1 MTLTDKRAHLPR
13 AAGLRYGLLK
23 EQAMNRSDRIPSKS
37 ALCFSFM
44 LAALLP
50 GAAGNVGAAET
61 RLAAIEDLSIK
72 DLMQVE
78 VSSVSRK
85 SQTLFD
91 TAAAAFIV
99 SQEDIRRSG
108 ATSIPEALRMVP
120 GLEVAQLD
128 AWHWAVTTRGFNL
141 RFANK
146 LLVLMDG
153 RTVYN
158 PSFTGVTWNTQDTML
173 EDIERIE
180 VIRGPGAAM
189 WGVNAVNGVIN
200 IITKKTKDT
209 LGNLVVAAAGNHER
223 GYAAYRHGGK
233 LGDDGSYRVYGKGFS
248 RDSTIS
254 TAGQTQND
262 TWQAGQAGFRMDR
275 AISSGD
281 RLTLQGDAYRQTAGR
296 TTYPLTVLPPFNT
309 TVQSNDHW
317 SGANVLARWEGSR
330 SNGAEFTLQA
340 YYDRTFFNASF
351 VSDKKDTLDLDFQH
365 RLHPNASND
374 LMWGGNYRY
383 IQSSMTNTA
392 ALTFT
397 PADVNYQNV
406 SVFVQDDIAL
416 SPNKWRLTLG
426 SKLEKTY
433 YGGTQFQPNARMLWT
448 PDSTNSVWAAV
459 SQAAR
464 SPTPLEMNS
473 SAAQGT
479 FRPVPPI
486 LAQVRITG
494 TPNLSAERVTTT
506 EIGYRT
512 QWSSRFSSDIA
523 AFSSRYTN
531 LIIIRQG
538 TFNLATLTLPLT
550 FVNSAQDLTTRGLE
564 LSADW
569 NMLDWMRLSGTY
581 TYLAVP
587 AFENAAVPDPAGHSP
602 RHHGSL
608 RAQMDFN
615 KRSKLDLMLRY
626 TGELPSATGY
636 VSPYTAFDARYAYAP
651 RPGLEYSLV
660 ARNLFAPHHLEWRDA
675 TPFFPVP
682 SQIPRSIFA
691 KVTWSY

>member
-1 MTLTDKRAHLPR
+1 
-13 AAGLRYGLLK
+13 
-23 EQAMNRSDRIPSKS
+23 MNGSDGIPSKS
-37 ALCFSFM
+37 ALCFSLM

-50 GAAGNVGAAET
+50 GAAGNVWAGEV
-61 RLAAIEDLSIK
+61 RLAAIEELSIK

-85 SQTLFD
+85 SQTLHD
-91 TAAAAFIV
+91 TAAAAFII

-108 ATSIPEALRMVP
+108 ATSIAEALRMAP

-128 AWHWAVTTRGFNL
+128 TWHWSISSRGFNFRL
-141 RFANK
+141 ANK

-158 PSFTGVTWNTQDTML
+158 PVFSGVSWNVQDTMM

-209 LGNLVVAAAGNHER
+209 LGNLVVAGAGNQER
-223 GYAAYRHGGK
+223 GFAAYRHGGK

-248 RDSTIS
+248 RDSTIG
-254 TAGQTQND
+254 TAGQKQND
-262 TWQAGQAGFRMDR
+262 TWQSGQAGFRMDR
-275 AISSGD
+275 SISSGN
-281 RLTLQGDAYRQTAGR
+281 RLTLQGDAYRQTTGL
-296 TTYPLTVLPPFNT
+296 TMYPLTVLPPFNT
-309 TVQSNDHW
+309 TFQANDHW
-317 SGANVLARWEGSR
+317 SGANLLARWEGSR

-340 YYDRTFFNASF
+340 YYDWTLVTTPFI
-351 VSDKKDTLDLDFQH
+351 SDKKDTLDLDFQH

-374 LMWGGNYRY
+374 LIWGGNYRH
-383 IQSSMTNTA
+383 IQSAMGNTS

-397 PADVNYQNV
+397 PANVNYQNV

-416 SPNKWRLTLG
+416 SPNKLRLTLG
-426 SKLEKTY
+426 AKLEKTY
-433 YGGTQFQPNARMLWT
+433 YGGTQLQPNARMLWT
-448 PDSTNSVWAAV
+448 PDSTNSVWGAV

-464 SPTPLEMNS
+464 SPTPLELNA

-486 LAQVRITG
+486 LAQVRLTG
-494 TPNLSAERVTTT
+494 NPNLAAERVTTA

-512 QWSSRFSSDIA
+512 QWTSRFSSDIA

-531 LIIIRQG
+531 LIIVRQG
-538 TFNLATLTLPLT
+538 TFNFPTLTLPLT
-550 FVNSAQDLTTRGLE
+550 FVTSTQTLTTRGVE

-569 NMLDWMRLSGTY
+569 NILDWMRLSGAY
-581 TYLAVP
+581 TYLNIP
-587 AFENAAVPDPAGHSP
+587 TFENSAVPDPAGHSP
-602 RHHGSL
+602 RHRGSL
-608 RAQMDFN
+608 RARMDLN

-626 TGELPSATGY
+626 VGDISSATGP
-636 VSPYTAFDARYAYAP
+636 VSAYTAFDARYAYAP

-660 ARNLFAPHHLEWRDA
+660 AQNLFSPSHMEWRDA

-682 SQIPRSIFA
+682 SEIPRSIYA
-691 KVTWSY
+691 KVTWRY

>member
-1 MTLTDKRAHLPR
+1 
-13 AAGLRYGLLK
+13 
-23 EQAMNRSDRIPSKS
+23 MNRSDGIPSKS
-37 ALCFSFM
+37 ALCFSLMF
-44 LAALLP
+44 AVLLP
-50 GAAGNVGAAET
+50 AAAGNVWAGEVPST
-61 RLAAIEDLSIK
+61 AIEDLSIK

-91 TAAAAFIV
+91 TAAAAFIIT
-99 SQEDIRRSG
+99 QEDIRRSG

-128 AWHWAVTTRGFNL
+128 AWHWAVSSRGFNFRL
-141 RFANK
+141 ANK

-158 PSFTGVTWNTQDTML
+158 PSFTGVHWNVQDTML

-209 LGNLVVAAAGNHER
+209 LGNLVVAGAGNHER
-223 GYAAYRHGGK
+223 GFAAYRHGGR

-248 RDSTIS
+248 RDSTIG
-254 TAGQTQND
+254 TAGQKQND
-262 TWQAGQAGFRMDR
+262 TWQSGQAGFRMDR
-275 AISSGD
+275 SISSD
-281 RLTLQGDAYRQTAGR
+281 NRLTLQGDAYRQTSGR

-309 TVQSNDHW
+309 TFQSNDHW
-317 SGANVLARWEGSR
+317 SGANLLARWEGSR
-330 SNGAEFTLQA
+330 SNGAEFILQA
-340 YYDRTFFNASF
+340 YYDFTLTQASF
-351 VSDKKDTLDLDFQH
+351 ISDKKNTLDLDFQY

-374 LMWGGNYRY
+374 LMWGGNYRH
-383 IQSSMTNTA
+383 IESAMGNTA

-397 PADVNYQNV
+397 PANVNYQNV

-416 SPNKWRLTLG
+416 SPNKLRLTLG

-433 YGGTQFQPNARMLWT
+433 YGGTQLQPNARILWT

-464 SPTPLEMNS
+464 NPTPLETNA

-479 FRPVPPI
+479 FRPVPLI

-494 TPNLSAERVTTT
+494 TPNLAAERVTTM

-523 AFSSRYTN
+523 AFSNRYTN
-531 LIIIRQG
+531 LIIIRRG
-538 TFNLATLTLPLT
+538 TFSVPTLTQPLF
-550 FVNSAQDLTTRGLE
+550 FVNSAQALTTRGLE

-569 NMLDWMRLSGTY
+569 NILDWMRLSGTY
-581 TYLAVP
+581 TYLDIP
-587 AFENAAVPDPAGHSP
+587 TFENAAIPDPAGHSP

-608 RAQMDFN
+608 RARMDLN
-615 KRSKLDLMLRY
+615 KRSKLDLALRY
-626 TGELPSATGY
+626 VGDIASATGP
-636 VSPYTAFDARYAYAP
+636 VSAYTAFDARFAYAP
-651 RPGLEYSLV
+651 HPGLEFSLV
-660 ARNLFAPHHLEWRDA
+660 AQNLFSPHHMEWNDA

-682 SQIPRSIFA
+682 SEIPRSIYA
-691 KVTWSY
+691 KVTWRY

>member
-1 MTLTDKRAHLPR
+1 
-13 AAGLRYGLLK
+13 
-23 EQAMNRSDRIPSKS
+23 MNASDGIPSRS
-37 ALCFSFM
+37 ALCFSLM

-50 GAAGNVGAAET
+50 GAAGNVWAGEAQ
-61 RLAAIEDLSIK
+61 LAGIDDLSIK

-91 TAAAAFIV
+91 TAAAAFIIT
-99 SQEDIRRSG
+99 QEDIRRSG
-108 ATSIPEALRMVP
+108 ATSIPEALRMAP

-128 AWHWAVTTRGFNL
+128 AWHWAISSRGFNFRL
-141 RFANK
+141 ANK

-158 PSFTGVTWNTQDTML
+158 PSFTGVSWNVQDTMM

-223 GYAAYRHGGK
+223 GTAAYRHGGR

-248 RDSTIS
+248 RDSTIG
-254 TAGQTQND
+254 TAGQKQND
-262 TWQAGQAGFRMDR
+262 TWQSGQAGFRMDR
-275 AISSGD
+275 SISSAN
-281 RLTLQGDAYRQTAGR
+281 RLTLQGDAYRQTTGA
-296 TTYPLTVLPPFNT
+296 TSYPLTVLPPFNT
-309 TVQSNDHW
+309 IAQSNYHW
-317 SGANVLARWEGSR
+317 SGANLLARWEGSR

-340 YYDRTFFNASF
+340 YYDFALFRAPFI
-351 VSDKKDTLDLDFQH
+351 SDKKNTLDLDFQY

-374 LMWGGNYRY
+374 LMWGGNYRH
-383 IQSSMTNTA
+383 IESAMGNTA

-397 PADVNYQNV
+397 PAAVNYQNV
-406 SVFVQDDIAL
+406 SMFVQDDIAL
-416 SPNKWRLTLG
+416 SANKLRLTLG
-426 SKLEKTY
+426 AKLEKTY
-433 YGGTQFQPNARMLWT
+433 YGGTQLQPNARMLWT
-448 PDSTNSVWAAV
+448 PDSTNSVWGAV

-464 SPTPLEMNS
+464 NPTPLETNA

-479 FRPVPPI
+479 FRPAPLI

-494 TPNLSAERVTTT
+494 TPNLAAERVTTA

-512 QWSSRFSSDIA
+512 QWTSRFSSDIA

-531 LIIIRQG
+531 LIITRRG
-538 TFNLATLTLPLT
+538 TFNLATLTLPFS
-550 FVNSAQDLTTRGLE
+550 FVTSDQVLTTRGLE

-569 NMLDWMRLSGTY
+569 NILDWMRLSGTY
-581 TYLAVP
+581 SYLNIP
-587 AFENAAVPDPAGHSP
+587 TFENAAVPDPAGHSP

-608 RAQMDFN
+608 RARMDLN
-615 KRSKLDLMLRY
+615 KRNKLDLTLRY
-626 TGELPSATGY
+626 VGDIASATGP
-636 VSPYTAFDARYAYAP
+636 VSAYTAFDARFAYAP
-651 RPGLEYSLV
+651 HPGLEYSLV
-660 ARNLFAPHHLEWRDA
+660 AQNLFSPSHMEWNDA
-675 TPFFPVP
+675 TPYFPVP
-682 SQIPRSIFA
+682 SEIPRSIFA

>member
-1 MTLTDKRAHLPR
+1 
-13 AAGLRYGLLK
+13 
-23 EQAMNRSDRIPSKS
+23 MNASDGIPSRS
-37 ALCFSFM
+37 ALCFSLM

-50 GAAGNVGAAET
+50 GAAGNVGAAEA

-91 TAAAAFIV
+91 TAAAAFIIT
-99 SQEDIRRSG
+99 QEDIRRSG
-108 ATSIPEALRMVP
+108 ATSIPEALRMAP

-128 AWHWAVTTRGFNL
+128 AWHWAISSRGFNFRL
-141 RFANK
+141 ANK

-158 PSFTGVTWNTQDTML
+158 PSFTGVSWNVQDTMM

-223 GYAAYRHGGK
+223 GTAAYRHGGR

-248 RDSTIS
+248 RDSTIG
-254 TAGQTQND
+254 TAGQKQND
-262 TWQAGQAGFRMDR
+262 TWQSGQAGFRMDR
-275 AISSGD
+275 SISSAN
-281 RLTLQGDAYRQTAGR
+281 RLTLQGDAYRQTTGA
-296 TTYPLTVLPPFNT
+296 TSYPLTVLPPFNT
-309 TVQSNDHW
+309 IAQSNYHW
-317 SGANVLARWEGSR
+317 SGANLLARWEGSR

-340 YYDRTFFNASF
+340 YYDFALFRAPFI
-351 VSDKKDTLDLDFQH
+351 SDKKNTLDLDFQY

-374 LMWGGNYRY
+374 LMWGGNYRH
-383 IQSSMTNTA
+383 IESAMGNTA

-397 PADVNYQNV
+397 PAAVNYQNV
-406 SVFVQDDIAL
+406 SMFVQDDIAL
-416 SPNKWRLTLG
+416 SANKLRLTLG
-426 SKLEKTY
+426 AKLEKTY
-433 YGGTQFQPNARMLWT
+433 YGGTQLQPNARMLWT
-448 PDSTNSVWAAV
+448 PDSTNSVWGAV

-464 SPTPLEMNS
+464 NPTPLETNA

-479 FRPVPPI
+479 FRPAPLI

-494 TPNLSAERVTTT
+494 TPNLAAERVTTA

-512 QWSSRFSSDIA
+512 QWTSRFSSDIA

-531 LIIIRQG
+531 LIITRRG
-538 TFNLATLTLPLT
+538 TFNLATLTLPFS
-550 FVNSAQDLTTRGLE
+550 FVTSDQVLTTRGLE

-569 NMLDWMRLSGTY
+569 NILDWMRLSGTY
-581 TYLAVP
+581 SYLNIP
-587 AFENAAVPDPAGHSP
+587 TFENAAVPDPAGHSP

-608 RAQMDFN
+608 RARMDLN
-615 KRSKLDLMLRY
+615 KRNKLDLTLRY
-626 TGELPSATGY
+626 VGDIASATGP
-636 VSPYTAFDARYAYAP
+636 VSAYTAFDARFAYAP
-651 RPGLEYSLV
+651 HPGLEYSLV
-660 ARNLFAPHHLEWRDA
+660 AQNLFSPSHMEWNDA
-675 TPFFPVP
+675 TPYFPVP
-682 SQIPRSIFA
+682 SEIPRSIFA

>member
-1 MTLTDKRAHLPR
+1 
-13 AAGLRYGLLK
+13 
-23 EQAMNRSDRIPSKS
+23 MNRSDRISSKS
-37 ALCFSFM
+37 ARCFSLM

-50 GAAGNVGAAET
+50 GTAGNVWAGEA
-61 RLAAIEDLSIK
+61 RLAAIDDMSIK

-91 TAAAAFIV
+91 TAAAAFII

-108 ATSIPEALRMVP
+108 ATSIAEALRMAP

-128 AWHWAVTTRGFNL
+128 AWHWAVTSRGFNL
-141 RFANK
+141 RLANK

-158 PSFTGVTWNTQDTML
+158 PSFSGVHWNAQDTML

-209 LGNLVVAAAGNHER
+209 LGNLVVAGAGNQER
-223 GYAAYRHGGK
+223 GIAAYRHGGK

-248 RDSTIS
+248 RDGTNN
-254 TAGQTQND
+254 TAGQYQND
-262 TWQAGQAGFRMDR
+262 AWQAGQIGFRMDR
-275 AISSGD
+275 SISSAN
-281 RLTLQGDAYRQTAGR
+281 RLTVQGDAYRQTAGR
-296 TTYPLTVLPPFNT
+296 TLYPLTVLPPFNT
-309 TVQSNDHW
+309 TFQANDHW
-317 SGANVLARWEGSR
+317 SGANLLARWEGSR
-330 SNGAEFTLQA
+330 SDGAEFTLQA
-340 YYDRTFFNASF
+340 YYDWTLTTTPFI
-351 VSDKKDTLDLDFQH
+351 SDKKDTVDLDFQH

-374 LMWGGNYRY
+374 LIWGGNYRY
-383 IQSSMTNTA
+383 IQSAMSNTS

-397 PADVNYQNV
+397 PANVNYQNV

-416 SPNKWRLTLG
+416 SPNKLRLTLG

-433 YGGTQFQPNARMLWT
+433 YGGTQLQPNARILWT

-464 SPTPLEMNS
+464 SPTPLELNA

-479 FRPVPPI
+479 FRPAPPI
-486 LAQVRITG
+486 LAQVRALG
-494 TPNLSAERVTTT
+494 DPNLAAERVTAM

-523 AFSSRYTN
+523 AFSNRYTN
-531 LIIIRQG
+531 LIIIRRG
-538 TFNLATLTLPLT
+538 TFSVPTLTQPLF
-550 FVNSAQDLTTRGLE
+550 FVNSTQALTTRGLE

-569 NMLDWMRLSGTY
+569 NILDWMRLSGTY
-581 TYLAVP
+581 SYLNIP
-587 AFENAAVPDPAGHSP
+587 TFENAAVPDPAGHSP
-602 RHHGSL
+602 RHRGSL
-608 RAQMDFN
+608 RARMDFN

-626 TGELPSATGY
+626 VGDISSATGP
-636 VSPYTAFDARYAYAP
+636 VSAYTAFDARYAYAP

-660 ARNLFAPHHLEWRDA
+660 ARNLFSPSHMEWRDA

-682 SQIPRSIFA
+682 SEIPRSIYA

>member
-1 MTLTDKRAHLPR
+1 
-13 AAGLRYGLLK
+13 
-23 EQAMNRSDRIPSKS
+23 MNISDGIPFKS
-37 ALCFSFM
+37 ALCFSLM
-44 LAALLP
+44 LAALIP
-50 GAAGNVGAAET
+50 AAAGNVWAEET

-91 TAAAAFIV
+91 TAAAAFII

-108 ATSIPEALRMVP
+108 ATSIPEALRMAP

-128 AWHWAVTTRGFNL
+128 AWHWAVTSRGFNL
-141 RFANK
+141 RLANK

-158 PSFTGVTWNTQDTML
+158 PSFTGVTWNVQDTMM

-209 LGNLVVAAAGNHER
+209 LGNLVVAGAGNQER
-223 GYAAYRHGGK
+223 GFAAFRHGGR

-248 RDSTIS
+248 RDSTIG
-254 TAGQTQND
+254 TAGQKQND
-262 TWQAGQAGFRMDR
+262 TWQSGQAGFRMDR
-275 AISSGD
+275 SISSAN
-281 RLTLQGDAYRQTAGR
+281 RLTLQGDAYRQTTGA
-296 TTYPLTVLPPFNT
+296 TIYPLTVLPPFNT
-309 TVQSNDHW
+309 TFQSNYHW
-317 SGANVLARWEGSR
+317 SGANLLARWEGSR

-340 YYDRTFFNASF
+340 YYDFALSRTPFI
-351 VSDKKDTLDLDFQH
+351 SDKKNTLDLDFQY

-374 LMWGGNYRY
+374 LMWGGNYRH
-383 IQSSMTNTA
+383 IESAMGNTA

-397 PADVNYQNV
+397 PANVNYQNV

-426 SKLEKTY
+426 AKLEKTY
-433 YGGTQFQPNARMLWT
+433 YGGTQLQPNARMLWT

-464 SPTPLEMNS
+464 NPTPLETNA

-479 FRPVPPI
+479 FRPAPLI

-494 TPNLSAERVTTT
+494 TPNLAAERVTTA

-512 QWSSRFSSDIA
+512 QWTSRFSSDIA

-531 LIIIRQG
+531 LIITRRG
-538 TFNLATLTLPLT
+538 TFNLATLTLPFS
-550 FVNSAQDLTTRGLE
+550 FVTSDQVLTTRGLE

-569 NMLDWMRLSGTY
+569 NILDWMRLSGTY
-581 TYLAVP
+581 GYLNIP
-587 AFENAAVPDPAGHSP
+587 TFENAAVPDPAGHSP
-602 RHHGSL
+602 RHRGSL
-608 RAQMDFN
+608 RARMDLN
-615 KRSKLDLMLRY
+615 KRNQLDLALRY
-626 TGELPSATGY
+626 VGDIASATGP
-636 VSPYTAFDARYAYAP
+636 VSAYTAFDARFAYAP
-651 RPGLEYSLV
+651 HPGLEYSLV
-660 ARNLFAPHHLEWRDA
+660 AQNLFSPSHMEWNDA
-675 TPFFPVP
+675 TAFFPVP
-682 SQIPRSIFA
+682 SEIPRSIYA
-691 KVTWSY
+691 KVTWRY

>member
-1 MTLTDKRAHLPR
+1 
-13 AAGLRYGLLK
+13 
-23 EQAMNRSDRIPSKS
+23 
-37 ALCFSFM
+37 
-44 LAALLP
+44 
-50 GAAGNVGAAET
+50 
-61 RLAAIEDLSIK
+61 
-72 DLMQVE
+72 MQVE

-91 TAAAAFIV
+91 TAAAAFII

-108 ATSIPEALRMVP
+108 ATSIAEALRMAP

-128 AWHWAVTTRGFNL
+128 AWHWAVTSRGFNL
-141 RFANK
+141 RLANK

-158 PSFTGVTWNTQDTML
+158 PSFSGVHWNAQDTML

-209 LGNLVVAAAGNHER
+209 LGNLVVAGAGNQER
-223 GYAAYRHGGK
+223 GFAAYRHGGK

-248 RDSTIS
+248 RDGTNN
-254 TAGQTQND
+254 TAGQYQND
-262 TWQAGQAGFRMDR
+262 AWQAGQIGFRMDR
-275 AISSGD
+275 SISSAN
-281 RLTLQGDAYRQTAGR
+281 RLTVQGDAYRQTAGR
-296 TTYPLTVLPPFNT
+296 TLYPLTVLPPFNT
-309 TVQSNDHW
+309 TFQANDHW
-317 SGANVLARWEGSR
+317 SGANLLARWEGSR
-330 SNGAEFTLQA
+330 SDGAEFTLQA
-340 YYDRTFFNASF
+340 YYDWTLTTTPFI
-351 VSDKKDTLDLDFQH
+351 SDKKDTVDLDFQH

-374 LMWGGNYRY
+374 LIWGGNYRY
-383 IQSSMTNTA
+383 IQSAMSNTS
-392 ALTFT
+392 ALIFT
-397 PADVNYQNV
+397 PANVNYQNV

-416 SPNKWRLTLG
+416 SPNKLRLTLG

-433 YGGTQFQPNARMLWT
+433 YGGTQLQPNARILWT

-464 SPTPLEMNS
+464 SPTPLELNA

-479 FRPVPPI
+479 FRPAPPI
-486 LAQVRITG
+486 LAQVRALG
-494 TPNLSAERVTTT
+494 DPNLAAERVTAM

-523 AFSSRYTN
+523 AFSNRYTN
-531 LIIIRQG
+531 LIILKRG
-538 TFNLATLTLPLT
+538 TFNFATLTQPLF
-550 FVNSAQDLTTRGLE
+550 FVNSTQALTTRGLE

-569 NMLDWMRLSGTY
+569 NILDWMRLSGTY
-581 TYLAVP
+581 TYLDIP
-587 AFENAAVPDPAGHSP
+587 TFENAAIPDPAGHSP
-602 RHHGSL
+602 RHRGSL
-608 RAQMDFN
+608 RARMDLN

-626 TGELPSATGY
+626 VGDISSATGP
-636 VSPYTAFDARYAYAP
+636 VSAYTAFDARYAYAP

-660 ARNLFAPHHLEWRDA
+660 AQNLFSPSHMEWRDA

-682 SQIPRSIFA
+682 SEIPRSIYA